1 MYCCKGLAQKM
12 SDWTGTLELNM
23 EERNGRSVAKN
34 IYFQGAFKVM
44 RPIYLNGLSYP
55 CYYILN
61 PGGGYLDGDTYRMKI
76 SLSEGARL
84 TLTTQSATK
93 VYKTPKIGAY
103 QETEINLGKDSYLEY
118 LADPLIAYKDARYL
132 QKTQVWM
139 EKGATFLYS
148 DIVTP
153 GWSPEGELFS
163 YDHLKL
169 KNEIYLEDELIA
181 FDHIKLDPDSQ
192 RMGGLGFMEGY
203 THLGS
208 FIVVGEQTDAKLL
221 DQLAEVIDQEEA
233 DFKAGLSELSVPGF
247 TIRILAHST
256 QVIERIFTA
265 CHHKISQEWYQITP
279 SFLRKY

>member
-1 MYCCKGLAQKM
+1 M
-12 SDWTGTLELNM
+12 SDWTGVLELNI

-44 RPIYLNGLSYP
+44 RPIYHNHSNQP

-61 PGGGYLDGDTYRMKI
+61 PGGGYLDGDTYRMKV
-76 SLSEGARL
+76 SLSKGARL

-93 VYKTPKIGAY
+93 IYKTPKTGAY

-118 LADPLIAYKDARYL
+118 LADPLIAYKNARYF
-132 QKTQVWM
+132 QKTCVRM

-153 GWSPEGELFS
+153 GWSPEGGHFS
-163 YDHLKL
+163 YDLLRL
-169 KNEIYLEDELIA
+169 KNEIYLEEKLIA
-181 FDHIKLDPDSQ
+181 FDHIRLDPSAQ
-192 RMGGLGFMEGY
+192 HMVGLGVMEGY
-203 THLGS
+203 THIGS
-208 FIVVGEQTDAKLL
+208 FIVVGEQTNATLL
-221 DQLAEVIDQEEA
+221 DQLYETIQQEEG

-247 TIRILAHST
+247 TIRVLSNST
-256 QVIERIFTA
+256 QVIERIFSA
-265 CHHKISQEWYQITP
+265 CHHVISQEWYQTKP